1 MHKMKSKESTQ
12 LETKTMILVPQDF
25 LNNLM
30 AKQEMILVALQNSET
45 HKETIGDYISETDA
59 KRILGRKSTWFWN
72 LRKEGRVPFT
82 KIGNKI
88 FYSKAEILG
97 YFEKNKNS
105 T

>member
-1 MHKMKSKESTQ
+1 
-12 LETKTMILVPQDF
+12 MILVPQDF

-30 AKQEMILVALQNSET
+30 EKQDKILDAIQSKEVQS
-45 HKETIGDYISETDA
+45 ETIGDYISETDA
-59 KRILGRKSTWFWN
+59 KKILGRKSTWFWK
-72 LRKEGRVPFT
+72 LRKEGKVSFI

-88 FYSKAEILG
+88 FYSKAELLS